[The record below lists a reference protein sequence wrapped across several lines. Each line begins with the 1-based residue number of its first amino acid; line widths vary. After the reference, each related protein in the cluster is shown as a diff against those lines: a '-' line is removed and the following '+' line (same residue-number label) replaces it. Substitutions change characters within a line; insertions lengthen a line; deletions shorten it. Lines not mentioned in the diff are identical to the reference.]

1 MASVSSP
8 IAVLQLLNENI
19 PNVYSVYSFL
29 TEDQGG
35 KINLEFA
42 YFNGPSNDLNK
53 EWFKNVTLLKEN
65 GILTK
70 AGEEFIKSGWHVSM
84 VGIEV
89 IGSSSYEAT
98 LYENNCGDGVVT
110 TYLPMDLKDKLPKE
124 SWPQPIV
131 SRNEIFN
138 KRAEYSKKYKNLW

>member
-29 TEDQGG
+29 MEDQGG
-35 KINLEFA
+35 NMNLSFA
-42 YFNGPSNDLNK
+42 YFSGSTNDLNK
-53 EWFKNVTLLKEN
+53 EWFKKVTLLKEN

-70 AGEEFIKSGWHVSM
+70 AGEDFIKSGWHVSK
-84 VGIEV
+84 VGIDV

-110 TYLPMDLKDKLPKE
+110 TYLPMDLKDT
-124 SWPQPIV
+124 
-131 SRNEIFN
+131 
-138 KRAEYSKKYKNLW
+138 